1 MGKYLTKSRR
11 EHPAAQKEFDRKVD
25 YLHENGLLPDAADLL
40 VDEIERALEQ
50 IRNDPGKSR
59 MPGSP
64 SYYRVGPT
72 VRFSYSLIYQISV
85 ETIEVLAIAAP
96 QRRPGYWK
104 RRRF

>member
-1 MGKYLTKSRR
+1 MKMVV
-11 EHPAAQKEFDRKVD
+11 HPAAQKEFDRKVD
-25 YLHENGLLPDAADLL
+25 YLRKNGLLPNAADLF
-40 VDEIERALEQ
+40 VDEIERGLDQ

-59 MPGSP
+59 MPGS
-64 SYYRVGPT
+64 SDYCRVGPT
-72 VRFSYSLIYQISV
+72 ERFSYSLIYQFSG